1 MELSRAAEA
10 PFTLERQ
17 RIDRDTG
24 TLLGSHCL
32 NCGASSWPARAV
44 CHRCG
49 SPDVE
54 AAALSREGSL
64 ITYTTVWVPRP
75 GLEPPY
81 ALGQIDLPEGVRV
94 IAHVRELPDEAK
106 VPLPVH
112 IVMATDAAA
121 VPPFWFQPSEVR

>member
-1 MELSRAAEA
+1 MELSRAADA
-10 PFTLERQ
+10 PSTLERH
-17 RIDRDTG
+17 RMDRDTG
-24 TLLGSHCL
+24 TLLGSRC
-32 NCGASSWPARAV
+32 NQCGASSWPARAI

-54 AAALSREGSL
+54 GSVLSREGSL

-94 IAHVRELPDEAK
+94 IAHVREVPDDAR

-112 IVMATDAAA
+112 VVMAADADT
-121 VPPFWFQPSEVR
+121 VPPFWFEPTQAE